1 MKRSRHKNGLKWKLR
16 IFAMIG
22 IFLTF
27 LLVCGVASLFFLE
40 IEDVVYAEGKIVS
53 ELPYEIVGH
62 LDGRVVKFYC
72 DEGDDVV
79 AGQVIADIDAM
90 KYEEEYASLNSE
102 LTELYAEQEV
112 KKADLAAIEH
122 NPLPKELWY
131 AETNLKQRSETAE
144 KITKRLQ
151 RYLNLRHIGAIS
163 QKDFEAT
170 EIENINAQAE
180 LARAQDNYRKVKG
193 GLGKVNIDKAKSDV
207 KLIEAKIESC
217 RVALKLATRHIA
229 DCRLV
234 APASGRIVN
243 MPAKYTMF
251 VQKGKTAV
259 KLAAGQNMHG
269 IAYVSESVVRKVR
282 SGQPVRVSS
291 DVFNRLEFG
300 SFSGKVNRIQDVPEG
315 NERSASA
322 LYPVE
327 IKIDPRGRS
336 LKLGSSAEFAIV
348 TGREPVIFALMGIK
362 REDFKQASRMNFNHN
377 LPAKFNDNANRKPV
391 GAAIAGQISHPS
403 IPYRDYNGYAATEHP
418 QDNQPLSRKP
428 E

>member
-1 MKRSRHKNGLKWKLR
+1 MKRSRNKSGLRWKLR
-16 IFAMIG
+16 IFAMVG

-27 LLVCGVASLFFLE
+27 LLVCGVTSLFFLE

-53 ELPYEIVGH
+53 ELPYRIVGH
-62 LDGRVVKFYC
+62 IDGRIVKFYC

-102 LTELYAEQEV
+102 LTELYAALEV
-112 KKADLAAIEH
+112 KKAELAAIKH

-131 AETNLKQRSETAE
+131 AETNLKQRSETAK
-144 KITKRLQ
+144 KITNRMQ
-151 RYLNLRHIGAIS
+151 RYLNLRRMGAIS

-180 LARAQDNYRKVKG
+180 LARAKDNFRKVES
-193 GLGKVNIDKAKSDV
+193 GLAKVNIDKAKSDV
-207 KLIEAKIESC
+207 KLIEAKIASC
-217 RVALKLATRHIA
+217 RVALKLAARHIA

-234 APASGRIVN
+234 APASGRIVK

-251 VQKGKTAV
+251 VQKGETAV
-259 KLAAGQNMHG
+259 KLAAGQSLHG
-269 IAYVSESVVRKVR
+269 IAYVRESVVRKVR

-300 SFSGKVNRIQDVPEG
+300 SFSGKVNRIKDVPQGDEG
-315 NERSASA
+315 AASA

-327 IKIDPRGRS
+327 IKIDPRGRP

-362 REDFKQASRMNFNHN
+362 REDFKKAAPVDYRHN
-377 LPAKFNDNANRKPV
+377 QPANFNDNAIRKPV
-391 GAAIAGQISHPS
+391 GAVIAGKINHPS
-403 IPYRDYNGYAATEHP
+403 IPSRDYTDYVVAEHP
-418 QDNQPLSRKP
+418 QNSPSQSRKP